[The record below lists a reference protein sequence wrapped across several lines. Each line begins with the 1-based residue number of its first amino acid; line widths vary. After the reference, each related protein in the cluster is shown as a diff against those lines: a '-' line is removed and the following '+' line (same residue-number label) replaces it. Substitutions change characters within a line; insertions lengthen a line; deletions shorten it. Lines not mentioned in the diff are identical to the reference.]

1 MTKTLRKLEAEA
13 GKQAEINH
21 YYDWV
26 GSLPAESYLHLMFK
40 GTEEEVAEQIK
51 NDFGQ
56 NWMTRLQE
64 LYGEI
69 DKEKQWAGKLEKKIE
84 DRENEFSKRE
94 QELLEHAE
102 RVREIQKR
110 ERDQIAELAVEKL
123 NQEAQI
129 NGQRAIIAEH
139 EATIQ
144 RLKAKLYDLQNPE
157 G

>member
-1 MTKTLRKLEAEA
+1 MAKMLRKLEAEA
-13 GKQAEINH
+13 SKQAEVEH
-21 YYDWV
+21 YQEWV
-26 GSLPAESYLHLMFK
+26 KSLPADSYLHMMFQ
-40 GTEEEVAEQIK
+40 GTEYEVEQQIR

-56 NWMTRLQE
+56 NWITRLQE

-69 DKEKQWAGKLEKKIE
+69 DKEKQWAGELEKKIE

-110 ERDQIAELAVEKL
+110 ERHQIAELAVEKL

-139 EATIQ
+139 EATVQ